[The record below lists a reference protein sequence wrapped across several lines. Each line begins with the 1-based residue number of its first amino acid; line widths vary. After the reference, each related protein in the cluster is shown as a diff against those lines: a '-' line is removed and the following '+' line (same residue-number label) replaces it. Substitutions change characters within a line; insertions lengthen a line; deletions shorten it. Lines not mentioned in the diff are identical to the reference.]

1 MQIDRDHDN
10 IMTTLPTIAPQ
21 CYEEVQRA
29 VCDHVHLFI
38 RGGGSK
44 PALSTPATISDGAIL
59 LDMRRLSG
67 VVEYEP
73 GEFVFTARA
82 GSSLREIA
90 ALLAE
95 HGQYLPFDP
104 PLIEQGATLGGT
116 IAAGLSGSGRHRYG
130 GLRDFLIGVR
140 FVDGQG
146 RLVRGGGKV
155 VKNAAGFDLPK
166 LMIGSLGRLGVIV
179 EASFKVFPQPPAYAT
194 LRLPQPS
201 LDAALTTIARLNGS
215 SFDVE
220 ALDLIFEQGGPTLY
234 IRQGGFTAALAE
246 RQERLRAWL
255 GGGEPF
261 PQVEEAAF
269 WSASREF
276 AWVPESWALVK
287 APVTLSAVP
296 VLDPVLQA
304 AGAQRRYVA
313 GAALAW
319 IAWPGDLGQLDAHLT
334 QLQLG
339 GLVLRGEVEWPFVG
353 VRNGASLIARVKRVL
368 DPFHRF
374 PML

>member
-1 MQIDRDHDN
+1 MKFTHVDCK
-10 IMTTLPTIAPQ
+10 IMTTLPTLAPQ
-21 CYEEVQRA
+21 SYEEVQMA
-29 VCDHVHLFI
+29 VCDHMHLFI

-44 PALSTPATISDGAIL
+44 PALSTPAPIGDGATL
-59 LDMRRLSG
+59 LDMRRLTG

-82 GSSLREIA
+82 GSSLRELT

-104 PLIEQGATLGGT
+104 PLAERDATLGGT

-179 EASFKVFPQPPAYAT
+179 EASFKVFPQPPTYAT

-201 LDAALTTIARLNGS
+201 LDTALTTIARLNGS

-220 ALDLIFEQGGPTLY
+220 ALDLVFEQDRPTLY
-234 IRQGGFTAALAE
+234 IRQGGFAAALAE

-255 GGGEPF
+255 GGGDPL
-261 PQVEEAAF
+261 PQAEETAF
-269 WSASREF
+269 WSAGREF
-276 AWVPESWALVK
+276 TWAPTGWALVK
-287 APVTLSAVP
+287 TPVTLNVIPA
-296 VLDPVLQA
+296 LDAVLQA
-304 AGAQRRYVA
+304 AGLQRRYVA
-313 GAALAW
+313 GGTLAW

-334 QLQLG
+334 RLQLG

-353 VRNGASLIARVKRVL
+353 VRTGASLLARVKRVL

-374 PML
+374 PIL

>member
-1 MQIDRDHDN
+1 
-10 IMTTLPTIAPQ
+10 MTTLTILAPQ
-21 CYEEVQRA
+21 CYEDVQAAICEHGRIF
-29 VCDHVHLFI
+29 V
-38 RGGGSK
+38 RGASSK
-44 PALSTPATISDGAIL
+44 PALAPPSVDGDNAAL
-59 LDMRRLSG
+59 LDMRGLRG

-95 HGQYLPFDP
+95 HGQHLPFDP
-104 PLIEQGATLGGT
+104 PLVDQGATLGGT

-179 EASFKVFPQPPAYAT
+179 EASFKAFPQPPAYAT
-194 LRLPQPS
+194 LRVTQPS

-215 SFDVE
+215 NFDLE
-220 ALDLIFEQGGPTLY
+220 ALDLVFEEERPTLY
-234 IRQGGFTAALAE
+234 VRQGGFAAALAE
-246 RQERLRAWL
+246 RQERLRSWL
-255 GGGEPF
+255 GGGEPL
-261 PQVEEAAF
+261 PEPEEAAF
-269 WSASREF
+269 WSAGREF
-276 AWVPESWALVK
+276 TWAPTTWALVK
-287 APVTLSAVP
+287 TPVTLS
-296 VLDPVLQA
+296 VLPALDQVLQA

-319 IAWPGDLGQLDAHLT
+319 IAWPGDLGHLDAYLI

-339 GLVLRGEVEWPFVG
+339 GLVLRGEAEWPFVG

-374 PML
+374 PIL

>member
-1 MQIDRDHDN
+1 
-10 IMTTLPTIAPQ
+10 MTTLTTLAPQ
-21 CYEEVQRA
+21 SYEDVQAAICQHGRIF
-29 VCDHVHLFI
+29 V
-38 RGGGSK
+38 RGAGSK
-44 PALSTPATISDGAIL
+44 PALAPPSVDGDDAAL
-59 LDMRRLSG
+59 LDMRRLRG

-104 PLIEQGATLGGT
+104 PLVDQGATLGGT

-194 LRLPQPS
+194 LRVTQPS

-215 SFDVE
+215 SFDLE
-220 ALDLIFEQGGPTLY
+220 ALDLVFEEERPTLY
-234 IRQGGFTAALAE
+234 VRQGGFAAALAE

-255 GGGEPF
+255 GGGEPL
-261 PQVEEAAF
+261 PEPEEAAF
-269 WSASREF
+269 WSAGREF
-276 AWVPESWALVK
+276 AWAPATWALVK
-287 APVTLSAVP
+287 TPVALNVIPA
-296 VLDPVLQA
+296 LDQALQA

-319 IAWPGDLGQLDAHLT
+319 IAWPGDLGQLDAYLT

-339 GLVLRGEVEWPFVG
+339 GLALRGEAEWPFVG

-374 PML
+374 PIL

>member
-1 MQIDRDHDN
+1 
-10 IMTTLPTIAPQ
+10 MTTLTSIAPQ
-21 CYEEVQRA
+21 CDEEVQTA
-29 VCDHVHLFI
+29 VCNATHLSI

-44 PALSTPATISDGAIL
+44 PALSTSSAAGDGVTL

-82 GSSLREIA
+82 GSSLQEIA
-90 ALLAE
+90 ALLAK

-104 PLIEQGATLGGT
+104 PFVEQGATLGGT

-201 LDAALTTIARLNGS
+201 LDAALATIARLNGS
-215 SFDVE
+215 GFDVE
-220 ALDLIFEQGGPTLY
+220 ALDLVFEQDEPTLY
-234 IRQGGFTAALAE
+234 IRQGGFATALAE
-246 RQERLRAWL
+246 RQARLRAWL
-255 GGGEPF
+255 GGGDLL
-261 PQVEEAAF
+261 PQAEETAF
-269 WSASREF
+269 WSAGREL
-276 AWVPESWALVK
+276 AWVPTGWALVK
-287 APVTLSAVP
+287 TPVTLKIIPA
-296 VLDPVLQA
+296 LDTVLQA
-304 AGAQRRYVA
+304 AGAQRRYLA

-319 IAWPGDLGQLDAHLT
+319 IAWPGNLSQLDAHLT
-334 QLQLG
+334 HLQLG
-339 GLVLRGEVEWPFVG
+339 GLVVRGAVEWPFIG
-353 VRNGASLIARVKRVL
+353 IRTGASLLARVKRVL

-374 PML
+374 PIL